1 MFAIFAQLEL
11 EYIECVTRRREKLTV
26 LYSTILWLVLFL
38 QMPGEAF
45 MYALPQRERTSSS

>member
-11 EYIECVTRRREKLTV
+11 EYIECVTRREKLTV
-26 LYSTILWLVLFL
+26 LYSIILWLVLSP

-45 MYALPQRERTSSS
+45 MHALPQRERTGSS

>member
-26 LYSTILWLVLFL
+26 LYSIILWLVLSP

-45 MYALPQRERTSSS
+45 MHALPQRERTGSG